1 MPRSAA
7 LETEILRQTDAD
19 APAFQVVEV
28 TRTALPALSQWPQTR
43 LTRGEGWI
51 NTHRGIAS
59 SVIKAGDR
67 LTLTIWDSQANS
79 LLTSEG
85 QKSVAM
91 SNLRVAPNG
100 TIFIPYTGTIDV
112 GGLTPT
118 SARARVQ
125 SRLEPI
131 VPSAQVQLA
140 LQEGQRNSVHLVSGV
155 PAPGTYPLPSREYT
169 ILSLISAGGGVSGA
183 LRNPRVRLLRQGR
196 TYEIQAQRLMGSGR
210 YDTVLQG
217 GDKVIIE
224 EDRRSF
230 TALGATGTQDVIFFP
245 KDRLSVIEAL
255 SLMGGL
261 SADRAN
267 PEGVLVLR
275 EYPNSQ
281 VGRNQGP
288 QRPYVVFAI
297 NLTTAD
303 GIFSARGF
311 KVQPGDTVLAT
322 ESPINAAQTIFG
334 LIGSA
339 FGLGNQLAN

>member
-1 MPRSAA
+1 MFGLRRVVLGLVLCGLLGACASLPRSAA

-118 SARARVQ
+118 SCSPPGLAWTMP
-125 SRLEPI
+125 ST
-131 VPSAQVQLA
+131 PSA
-140 LQEGQRNSVHLVSGV
+140 
-155 PAPGTYPLPSREYT
+155 
-169 ILSLISAGGGVSGA
+169 SAGMPGGSHRRRTATIGA
-183 LRNPRVRLLRQGR
+183 
-196 TYEIQAQRLMGSGR
+196 S
-210 YDTVLQG
+210 
-217 GDKVIIE
+217 
-224 EDRRSF
+224 DRPFER
-230 TALGATGTQDVIFFP
+230 
-245 KDRLSVIEAL
+245 
-255 SLMGGL
+255 
-261 SADRAN
+261 
-267 PEGVLVLR
+267 
-275 EYPNSQ
+275 
-281 VGRNQGP
+281 
-288 QRPYVVFAI
+288 
-297 NLTTAD
+297 
-303 GIFSARGF
+303 
-311 KVQPGDTVLAT
+311 
-322 ESPINAAQTIFG
+322 
-334 LIGSA
+334 
-339 FGLGNQLAN
+339 